1 MPRGLLL
8 LVLLLCTGVVLRTGG
23 EAVAAPSEQRPPYP
37 GPLVDTHAHLEA
49 ESGVTIET
57 FLALYDQVGVKG
69 GWMMGVPW
77 MLATD
82 AWERYPDRVVPFLA
96 EEYTETVAPQSVYVN
111 QAALEDL
118 LAGGYGRGLGEMILR
133 HAPFQLAG
141 GYAAGAVNVPADH
154 PALLPAYTLAGK
166 YGVPVVVHQEAA
178 YAEEL
183 ERALRGAPGTTFV
196 WAHAGHGPAATA
208 RALLTRYPNLYAD
221 LSART
226 PWLGPGTVITRP
238 DGTLQPEW
246 AELLAEFPDRF
257 TIGFDMFAPQHYR
270 PDYVRNTVDYYR
282 RLLGQL
288 DPAAAEA
295 IAYRN
300 AERLAPFRVPAAM
313 APGAP

>member
-1 MPRGLLL
+1 MPRVALL
-8 LVLLLCTGVVLRTGG
+8 LVLLLWAGVVLRF
-23 EAVAAPSEQRPPYP
+23 EAPAVAAQPSAQQPPYS

-49 ESGVTIET
+49 ESGVTIDT
-57 FLALYDQVGVKG
+57 YMALYDQVGVKG

-96 EEYTETVAPQSVYVN
+96 EEYTETVAPQSVYVHH
-111 QAALEDL
+111 AALEDL

-141 GYAAGAVNVPADH
+141 GYSAGATHVPADH
-154 PALLPAYTLAGK
+154 PALLPTYALAGK

-183 ERALRGAPGTTFV
+183 ERALRSAPDTRFV

-208 RALLTRYPNLYAD
+208 RALLARHPNLHAD

-226 PWLGPGTVITRP
+226 PWLGPGTVITRQ
-238 DGTLQPEW
+238 DGTLQSDW
-246 AELLAEFPDRF
+246 AALLAEFPDRF
-257 TIGFDMFAPQHYR
+257 TIGLDLFAPQHYR
-270 PDYVRNTVDYYR
+270 PDYVRNTVEYYR

-300 AERLAPFRVPAAM
+300 AERLAPFRPL
-313 APGAP
+313 AP